1 MTTLVFGLFFGAVG
15 TVYLALAR
23 KEHDATYLVCGVAL
37 ILYPYFVESV
47 ALIVLIGAVFIAVPI
62 ARAKGWF

>member
-1 MTTLVFGLFFGAVG
+1 MTTLIFGVLFGAVG

-37 ILYPYFVESV
+37 ILYPYFIANAVV
-47 ALIVLIGAVFIAVPI
+47 IVLIGAALIAVPI

>member
-1 MTTLVFGLFFGAVG
+1 MTTLVFGLVFGAVG

-23 KEHDATYLVCGVAL
+23 KEHDATYLICGVAL
-37 ILYPYFVESV
+37 ILYPYFVENV
-47 ALIVLIGAVFIAVPI
+47 ALIIVIGAALIAVPI